1 MGMRMRRAAGR
12 TPLSPGCA
20 SSARLSLSLRGL
32 PAPRCCPEAQPGPG
46 RPSRSPSPPLSPA
59 ASRAVHRPRRRPAGP
74 GGDGGGI
81 RAGLPASP
89 RGLVRDLRGETR
101 PGEGRAAPG
110 RSPARRCRARGG
122 FLRHRRRYRCRPSLS
137 GRWVPR
143 SARARSVP
151 LPGGRLRV
159 RVPGCPLP
167 LSFFLPSF
175 LPSLPPAPS
184 PLPAF
189 PRRLPPA
196 PGARLPPAGPAAVG
210 CPPPAARGGG
220 GLAGQPPLPTG
231 GYREPAARLR
241 RSARGSAAAAVPV
254 CLCHVCAW
262 AGGGAGPRRSQPVT
276 HRPATGARR
285 PTSGGLAERRPG
297 PPHLGPA
304 ARVCNCFG
312 DSHDERIAGDV

>member
-1 MGMRMRRAAGR
+1 MRLLRPVLSVSSGPARSPAGR
-12 TPLSPGCA
+12 P
-20 SSARLSLSLRGL
+20 ARL
-32 PAPRCCPEAQPGPG
+32 P
-46 RPSRSPSPPLSPA
+46 RPSP
-59 ASRAVHRPRRRPAGP
+59 RRPAARCTGP
-74 GGDGGGI
+74 AGGQQEPGATEGGGS
-81 RAGLPASP
+81 GPASRP
-89 RGLVRDLRGETR
+89 LPGAWYAISAGRRGLARGL
-101 PGEGRAAPG
+101 AATG
-110 RSPARRCRARGG
+110 RSPARRCRPRGG

-159 RVPGCPLP
+159 RAPGCPLP

-184 PLPAF
+184 PLPAC

-210 CPPPAARGGG
+210 CPPPAGRRRQGRRAAAAAHRR
-220 GLAGQPPLPTG
+220 LPTTG
-231 GYREPAARLR
+231 RARLR

-285 PTSGGLAERRPG
+285 PTSGGFAERRPG

-304 ARVCNCFG
+304 AGVCNCFG